1 MLEDLV
7 KDEIG
12 HNTLVEMC
20 LLGNIM
26 QNLELIPEYKNSLLA
41 EDFEGN
47 WHRYLYD
54 FLKSYFLRFG
64 SEIEQDKI
72 NLLFIEYCDKNASFR
87 KMVPSKKYFY
97 RDIIRQT
104 KAFGTIDEPADSHA
118 FRSVKRNTIISKIL
132 LF

>member
-12 HNTLVEMC
+12 HNPLAEMC

-41 EDFEGN
+41 DDFEDS
-47 WHRYLYD
+47 WHRSLYD
-54 FLKSYFLRFG
+54 FLGSYFLRFG

-72 NLLFIEYCDKNASFR
+72 NLLFIEYCDKNALFR
-87 KMVPSKKYFY
+87 KMVPNKKRFY
-97 RDIIRQT
+97 ADIIRQI
-104 KAFGTIDEPADSHA
+104 KAFGTTN
-118 FRSVKRNTIISKIL
+118 R
-132 LF
+132 